1 MVHVISSQDMYSC
14 SRQWTSREQDFVKH
28 TRKILLHI
36 VAKKLEKP
44 PMFVVRDGFNL
55 FLATNYMLC
64 ISSFVDL
71 IFLVTVFTFVSLP
84 LSFSYTAAY

>member
-64 ISSFVDL
+64 L

-84 LSFSYTAAY
+84 LSFSYTATY